1 MEKLKLM
8 HVVCNRNKIDKVIKI
23 LKNNQSN
30 FQYIM
35 YGKGGASEE
44 ICSRIGGMCGNDKS
58 IVVGV
63 IQEDVVNKV
72 FESLIKKLKI
82 GVAGSGVLFT
92 TSINDLIG
100 TYTYRFLANDLGV
113 AKMEEENKSKSN
125 IKLEKGY
132 DLIYVI
138 VNADYSELAI
148 ETSREAGAKGATI
161 INAKGSG
168 SPEANLLLGISIKPE
183 KEVVMILVENE
194 IKEEV
199 MKKIAEKVGLSSE
212 GQGIIFSQKVDYAY
226 GLVKTKDGI

>member
-1 MEKLKLM
+1 
-8 HVVCNRNKIDKVIKI
+8 
-23 LKNNQSN
+23 
-30 FQYIM
+30 
-35 YGKGGASEE
+35 
-44 ICSRIGGMCGNDKS
+44 
-58 IVVGV
+58 
-63 IQEDVVNKV
+63 
-72 FESLIKKLKI
+72 
-82 GVAGSGVLFT
+82 
-92 TSINDLIG
+92 
-100 TYTYRFLANDLGV
+100 
-113 AKMEEENKSKSN
+113 MEEENKSKSN
-125 IKLEKGY
+125 IKLERGY